1 MVQVIKESLQRRSEM
16 PNLQGWIQV
25 QRVLEEEAW
34 ALKFIFIEKRA
45 IGWFISYIILKIE
58 ANEQTLW
65 EKSLKKIKKNI
76 KEINFILA
84 DISPFFYQYSISN
97 CLTKSQILNFVSTFH
112 AKMSAAGRA

>member
-1 MVQVIKESLQRRSEM
+1 MVQVMKESLQRRSEM

-58 ANEQTLW
+58 ANEQTLC
-65 EKSLKKIKKNI
+65 EKKLQKKKKTS
-76 KEINFILA
+76 K
-84 DISPFFYQYSISN
+84 
-97 CLTKSQILNFVSTFH
+97 K
-112 AKMSAAGRA
+112 